1 MKLRV
6 RLLTMALL
14 PVIALGIFTYAGA
27 SVQLKNGI
35 ENQAYEGMEAT
46 TLAVREVFDSV
57 AEGEYYLDEAGQ
69 MWKGGEINVSEKE
82 NIVDS
87 IKENTGFDVTIFYE
101 DTRVL
106 TTITDADGSRQVG
119 TKASDAIVEQVLN
132 KGQDYKDDNTEI
144 FGKRYI
150 CYYIPL
156 YQENSQTPV
165 GMIFLGE
172 EYSKVESAIAGSRKN
187 IAVIML
193 AVLVLVNITS
203 LLSASSITSTIK
215 GAIAC
220 VEQMCQGKLG
230 VRASQKLLA
239 RKDEIGDMCRG
250 LKKLDDNLIAV
261 VTEIQVQTREIEE
274 TSSLCNGNAHKALES
289 AEQVNAAAEEV
300 AAATTTQAHGAVEAE
315 SSVNTIGQ
323 TIEEA
328 NQGMK
333 SLSDTSQEMAQAAG
347 SARQTLVELNT
358 SMSEVKDA
366 VDNIHHQTNETH
378 HSVEKI
384 GEMTEVISE
393 IAEQTNL
400 LSLNASIEAARAG
413 EMGKGFAVVADE
425 IRKLAEQSNTS
436 AVEIQEVLTQLKNNS
451 NESVGRMEEVQK
463 IIKVQADKIPKTN
476 QVFDTVESGIEKS
489 LKGLDKI
496 VKDISSL
503 NATRDVAIDEV
514 QNVATL
520 AQQNAASIEETAAS
534 IDEVT
539 VLLSAMTEKIENL
552 KEVADKLEEKAS
564 VFELPG

>member
-451 NESVGRMEEVQK
+451 YESVGRMEEVQK
-463 IIKVQADKIPKTN
+463 IIKVQADKISKTN

>member
-463 IIKVQADKIPKTN
+463 IIKVQADKISKTN